1 MFGDL
6 EESSMPSEDNASG
19 QDSFRYR
26 IPSKEMTGAQM
37 EKERR
42 EGKPQWEEIGRKSQS
57 STIPTL
63 A

>member
-1 MFGDL
+1 
-6 EESSMPSEDNASG
+6 MPSEDNASG